1 MANYNTTA
9 KVTLS
14 VNGRQAQQV
23 LSTLQ
28 AEAQSL
34 ERKIAKAATAGDKAT
49 MRKLQRELTST
60 NRLISQL
67 QGSANTAEQVLRRL
81 DKATPKELQ
90 RTLRTL
96 NSQLNS
102 IERGSAAWNE
112 HINKIRRVKEELAS
126 VNRQLSVQQS
136 RWEKLN
142 NWLNNTQTALMG
154 IAAAFAG
161 LVMAG
166 RKAVNTYAEMEEQ
179 LAGTRK
185 YTGLSEESVLK
196 LNEAFQNMDTRTSRQ
211 QLNELAQEA
220 GRLGKN
226 TLESVQ
232 GYVEAADIIHV
243 ALDDLGEGATQTI
256 AKLTNIFG
264 VDKMLGTKEA
274 MLAVGSTVN
283 ELSQNCTASSS
294 YLVEFAQRMAGI
306 GASAGLTI
314 PQILAFGAVLDA
326 NGQKVEMSATA
337 IQKVIN
343 NLANKNQEF
352 ASRLG
357 LDAQKL
363 NETLKHSARDG
374 IMMFLQALHD
384 IGEKGGYEN
393 ATMVLAPAFKD
404 MGMDAARVSQVLA
417 TLANHIDEVKWQLGE
432 ADKAFEEAS
441 SATHEYEIF
450 NNTAQA
456 SIDKAKKRVTEL
468 AVQLGEKLYPIMKHI
483 YSSSGLFL
491 RALNQ
496 IVSFIIEYK
505 GAILSLMAG
514 MVGYYTGAAIASAN
528 TKAFA
533 LATKIA
539 KVAQEAWIAVQALAS
554 AAVSLFT
561 GKINAA
567 VQSFKIFS
575 ATIKAN
581 PIGLFLG
588 TFTALFAGLATLRT
602 KMEENRKEA
611 KRLAEEQRKWKESIS
626 NVDEASNRYAA
637 NELSRLKALY
647 NAATEENSARKNR
660 IDAAQKMQSLYP
672 SIFSSFSTE
681 EIMAGKAKKAYDELS
696 LSIIKNARARA
707 AAEKIQENEK
717 LILDLEDELEKNKA
731 WERNAGKRAEN
742 AKERRNRLYESSSSQ
757 HAFMPAQVQTHAEQ
771 ELTEEI
777 RENTKQ
783 QKQANQ
789 NIKDINKKRSE
800 LKRANDKLAKIP
812 GVGDVIVG
820 DGRKTEITYTG
831 TGGEPSADKVNGNGN
846 GNGNG
851 SGNGGEQNRFA
862 VEEEAKERAEAEARI
877 AYATGKKNYLDYLD
891 AMNEA
896 SKNYYES
903 LLKRTDLSEMERLKI
918 QAQYEES
925 RKKIA
930 DQGIARSAE
939 EEEARYN
946 NEMATLR
953 QSYIDGHISKKT
965 FDASVE
971 EQEIIHQRNLTK
983 AYAEG
988 SKERLQAER
997 QLQQLLM
1004 AQTGRRQQE
1013 TEAAEKKLA
1022 EIRKKYFGQS
1032 PAEKQQQYFKE
1043 YNLLM
1048 QAYDREM
1055 TLAKNNTEEKLRIEK
1070 AFQIAKL
1077 ALQKE
1082 YGIISNNEEKSK
1094 AEQLTQDLIDWFDSD
1109 TTKKFLK
1116 SYSVLTS
1123 GMGAIFSSLTSL
1135 VQAELELQTA
1145 SIEKRYEKEISAAEG
1160 NSYRVKKLEKEK
1172 EREIAR
1178 AKEEANRKMFA
1189 MQVIQAIAQTAQNAI
1204 SAYGDGLQIGG
1215 LAGLILAP
1223 IAASMAVAA
1232 GMIQIAAIK
1241 KQQQA
1246 SAAQGYSTGGFT
1258 PDGKVDE
1265 PVGIV
1270 HAGEWVASQK
1280 LVKSPRTRPLI
1291 EALDYAQRNNTIG
1304 SLKAADVSRSI
1315 TAPMV
1320 LAQQSAS
1327 PQIVMAQ
1334 SQPTVVV
1341 EQNREYADTMRRLA
1355 DRLTEPFV
1363 TVATVTGDK
1372 GINKAQEEYDRLMRN
1387 KKPKS
1392 RK

>member
-49 MRKLQRELTST
+49 MKKLQRELTST

-96 NSQLNS
+96 NAQLNS

-112 HINKIRRVKEELAS
+112 HINKIRRVREELAA

-514 MVGYYTGAAIASAN
+514 MVGYYTGVAIASAN

-533 LATKIA
+533 VATKIA
-539 KVAQEAWIAVQALAS
+539 KVAQEAWIAVQTLAS

-588 TFTALFAGLATLRT
+588 AFTALFAGLATLRT
-602 KMEENRKEA
+602 RMEENRKEA

-672 SIFSSFSTE
+672 SIFSSFTTE

-731 WERNAGKRAEN
+731 WEKNAGKRAEN
-742 AKERRNRLYESSSSQ
+742 AKEKRNRLYESNSSQ
-757 HAFMPAQVQTHAEQ
+757 HAFMPVQVQTHAEQ
-771 ELTEEI
+771 GLTEEI

-783 QKQANQ
+783 QKQANK

-820 DGRKTEITYTG
+820 DGRKTEIPYTG

-846 GNGNG
+846 GTG

-939 EEEARYN
+939 KEEARYN
-946 NEMATLR
+946 KEMASLR

-1022 EIRKKYFGQS
+1022 EARKKYFGQS
-1032 PAEKQQQYFKE
+1032 PAEKQWQYFKE

-1055 TLAKNNTEEKLRIEK
+1055 TLAKNNAEEKLRIEK

-1082 YGIISNNEEKSK
+1082 YGIIAEADTRNSVQRAVDSSIEFLNSDGGK
-1094 AEQLTQDLIDWFDSD
+1094 AITGTMSTLSSE
-1109 TTKKFLK
+1109 
-1116 SYSVLTS
+1116 
-1123 GMGAIFSSLTSL
+1123 MGAIFSSLSSV

-1145 SIEKRYEKEISAAEG
+1145 AIEKRYEREISAAEG

-1172 EREIAR
+1172 EREIAK
-1178 AKEEANRKMFA
+1178 AKNEANRKMFA
-1189 MQVIQAIAQTAQNAI
+1189 MQVIQAVAQTAQNAI
-1204 SAYGDGLQIGG
+1204 SAYGSAAAIPLVGY
-1215 LAGLILAP
+1215 ILAP

-1246 SAAQGYSTGGFT
+1246 SAAQGYSAGGFT

-1304 SLKAADVSRSI
+1304 SLKASDVSRSI

-1327 PQIVMAQ
+1327 PQIVVAQ

-1341 EQNREYADTMRRLA
+1341 EQNREYTDTMRRLA
-1355 DRLTEPFV
+1355 DRLAEPFV

-1372 GINKAQEEYDRLMRN
+1372 GINKAQEEYDRLIRN

>member
-1 MANYNTTA
+1 M
-9 KVTLS
+9 
-14 VNGRQAQQV
+14 
-23 LSTLQ
+23 
-28 AEAQSL
+28 
-34 ERKIAKAATAGDKAT
+34 
-49 MRKLQRELTST
+49 
-60 NRLISQL
+60 
-67 QGSANTAEQVLRRL
+67 
-81 DKATPKELQ
+81 
-90 RTLRTL
+90 
-96 NSQLNS
+96 
-102 IERGSAAWNE
+102 
-112 HINKIRRVKEELAS
+112 
-126 VNRQLSVQQS
+126 
-136 RWEKLN
+136 
-142 NWLNNTQTALMG
+142 
-154 IAAAFAG
+154 
-161 LVMAG
+161 
-166 RKAVNTYAEMEEQ
+166 
-179 LAGTRK
+179 
-185 YTGLSEESVLK
+185 
-196 LNEAFQNMDTRTSRQ
+196 
-211 QLNELAQEA
+211 
-220 GRLGKN
+220 
-226 TLESVQ
+226 
-232 GYVEAADIIHV
+232 
-243 ALDDLGEGATQTI
+243 
-256 AKLTNIFG
+256 
-264 VDKMLGTKEA
+264 
-274 MLAVGSTVN
+274 
-283 ELSQNCTASSS
+283 
-294 YLVEFAQRMAGI
+294 
-306 GASAGLTI
+306 
-314 PQILAFGAVLDA
+314 
-326 NGQKVEMSATA
+326 
-337 IQKVIN
+337 
-343 NLANKNQEF
+343 
-352 ASRLG
+352 
-357 LDAQKL
+357 
-363 NETLKHSARDG
+363 
-374 IMMFLQALHD
+374 
-384 IGEKGGYEN
+384 
-393 ATMVLAPAFKD
+393 
-404 MGMDAARVSQVLA
+404 LA

-533 LATKIA
+533 VATKIA

-742 AKERRNRLYESSSSQ
+742 AKERRNRLYESNSSQ
-757 HAFMPAQVQTHAEQ
+757 HAFMPVQVQTHAEQ
-771 ELTEEI
+771 GLTEEI

-820 DGRKTEITYTG
+820 DGRKTEIPYTG
-831 TGGEPSADKVNGNGN
+831 AGGGEPSADKVNGNGN
-846 GNGNG
+846 GNGTG
-851 SGNGGEQNRFA
+851 SGDGGEQNRFA

-953 QSYIDGHISKKT
+953 QRYIDGHISKKT

-1032 PAEKQQQYFKE
+1032 PAEKQWQYFKE

-1055 TLAKNNTEEKLRIEK
+1055 TLAKNNAEEKLRIEK

-1270 HAGEWVASQK
+1270 HGGEWVASQK

-1355 DRLTEPFV
+1355 DRLAEPFV

>member
-49 MRKLQRELTST
+49 MMKLQRELTST

-96 NSQLNS
+96 NAQLNS

-126 VNRQLSVQQS
+126 VNRQLSVQQT

-264 VDKMLGTKEA
+264 VDKMLGTKDA

-432 ADKAFEEAS
+432 ADKTFEEAS

-468 AVQLGEKLYPIMKHI
+468 AVQLGEKLYPIMKYI

-505 GAILSLMAG
+505 GAILSLMVG
-514 MVGYYTGAAIASAN
+514 MVGYYTGAAIAAAN

-533 LATKIA
+533 VATKIA

-554 AAVSLFT
+554 TAVSLFT

-567 VQSFKIFS
+567 AQSFKIFS

-581 PIGLFLG
+581 PLGLFLG
-588 TFTALFAGLATLRT
+588 AFTALFAGLATLRA

-672 SIFSSFSTE
+672 SIFSSFTTE

-731 WERNAGKRAEN
+731 WERNAGKRADN
-742 AKERRNRLYESSSSQ
+742 AKERRNRLYESNSSQ
-757 HAFMPAQVQTHAEQ
+757 HAFMPVQVQTHAEQ
-771 ELTEEI
+771 GLTEEI

-783 QKQANQ
+783 QKQANK

-800 LKRANDKLAKIP
+800 LKRTNDKLAKIP

-820 DGRKTEITYTG
+820 DGRKTEIPYTG
-831 TGGEPSADKVNGNGN
+831 TGGEPSADKVSGNGN
-846 GNGNG
+846 GTG

-1032 PAEKQQQYFKE
+1032 PAEKQWQYFKE

-1055 TLAKNNTEEKLRIEK
+1055 TLAKNNAEEKLRIEK

-1082 YGIISNNEEKSK
+1082 YGIIAEADTRNSAQRAVDSSIEFLNSDGGK
-1094 AEQLTQDLIDWFDSD
+1094 AITGTMSTLS
-1109 TTKKFLK
+1109 
-1116 SYSVLTS
+1116 S
-1123 GMGAIFSSLTSL
+1123 GMGAIFSSLSSI

-1145 SIEKRYEKEISAAEG
+1145 AIEKRYEREISAAEG
-1160 NSYRVKKLEKEK
+1160 NAYRVKKLEKEK
-1172 EREIAR
+1172 EREIAK
-1178 AKEEANRKMFA
+1178 AKNEANRKMFA
-1189 MQVIQAIAQTAQNAI
+1189 MQVIQAVAQTAQNAI
-1204 SAYGDGLQIGG
+1204 SAYGSAAAIPLVGY
-1215 LAGLILAP
+1215 ILAP

-1355 DRLTEPFV
+1355 DRLAEPFV

>member
-49 MRKLQRELTST
+49 MKKLQRELTST

-96 NSQLNS
+96 NAQLNS

-112 HINKIRRVKEELAS
+112 HINKIRRVREELAA

-514 MVGYYTGAAIASAN
+514 MVGYYTGVAIASAN

-533 LATKIA
+533 VATKIA

-588 TFTALFAGLATLRT
+588 AFTALFAGLATLRT
-602 KMEENRKEA
+602 RMEENRKEA

-672 SIFSSFSTE
+672 SIFSSFTTE

-731 WERNAGKRAEN
+731 WEKNAGKRAEN
-742 AKERRNRLYESSSSQ
+742 AKEKRNRLYESNSSQ
-757 HAFMPAQVQTHAEQ
+757 HAFMPVQVQTHAEQ
-771 ELTEEI
+771 GLTEEI

-783 QKQANQ
+783 QKQANK

-820 DGRKTEITYTG
+820 DGRKTEIPYTG
-831 TGGEPSADKVNGNGN
+831 TGGEPSADKVNGNGK
-846 GNGNG
+846 GTG

-896 SKNYYES
+896 SKNYYDS

-930 DQGIARSAE
+930 EQGIARSAE
-939 EEEARYN
+939 KEEARYN
-946 NEMATLR
+946 KEMASLR
-953 QSYIDGHISKKT
+953 QNYIDGHISKKT

-1022 EIRKKYFGQS
+1022 EARKKYFGQS
-1032 PAEKQQQYFKE
+1032 PAEKQWQYFKE

-1055 TLAKNNTEEKLRIEK
+1055 TLAKNNAEEKLRIEK

-1178 AKEEANRKMFA
+1178 AKEDANRKMFA

-1232 GMIQIAAIK
+1232 GTIQIAAIK

-1258 PDGKVDE
+1258 PEGKVDE

-1304 SLKAADVSRSI
+1304 SLKATDVSRSI

-1334 SQPTVVV
+1334 RQPTVIV
-1341 EQNREYADTMRRLA
+1341 EQNREYTDTMRRLA
-1355 DRLTEPFV
+1355 DRLAEPFV

-1372 GINKAQEEYDRLMRN
+1372 GINKAQEEYDRLIRN